1 VQGFGLH
8 VLHEEADH
16 TLFVIV
22 AAWLPGRGV
31 APHNHGTWAVVAG
44 VDGEER
50 NVFWTR
56 LDDGSRP
63 GFAQIQQQRDK
74 VFGPGDVLTL
84 LPGAIHS
91 VVNDTAQVTV
101 SLHVYGYNLNLAQRS
116 QFDPAHDREMPVT
129 LTLERS

>member
-1 VQGFGLH
+1 
-8 VLHEEADH
+8 
-16 TLFVIV
+16 
-22 AAWLPGRGV
+22 
-31 APHNHGTWAVVAG
+31 